1 VGGGGERAVTLVVMI
16 PGYCNGPPGDG
27 LGARPVGLAFALV
40 LVLGAPVRSVERYM
54 GATAGLYRESLISRT
69 AGMAVDGTQLAPPMP
84 TTTHKLKELYLA
96 VDGKATDRTG
106 SWNTQYRVLRD
117 SFGRLD
123 TPGVWG
129 WNSC

>member
-1 VGGGGERAVTLVVMI
+1 MG
-16 PGYCNGPPGDG
+16 
-27 LGARPVGLAFALV
+27 RPAMAKELALLASPLLLSSSSGHPFAQ
-40 LVLGAPVRSVERYM
+40 SRYM
-54 GATAGLYRESLISRT
+54 GATAGSYRQSLISRT
-69 AGMAVDGTQLAPPMP
+69 AGMAIDGTQLAPTMP